1 MHSAR
6 IFLPN
11 YLCPYFVS
19 ENGYGFLFSY
29 LGSRIKKIGLTD
41 ETLVLDEV

>member
-19 ENGYGFLFSY
+19 ENGYGFY
-29 LGSRIKKIGLTD
+29 LVIWVPGLKKSDSD